1 MTARILL
8 VDDNAFNRKL
18 ASDLLGLEGYEVL
31 QCEDANAALE
41 LLAHGRLPDLVL
53 MDIALPG
60 MDGLTL
66 TRQLKA
72 DGRFDAMPIVAMTAF
87 AMKGDE
93 QRALEAGCSGYIT
106 KPIDTRRFPSQVA
119 NYLEAAARAKARLKV
134 MIVEDH
140 RIDLKLAGESASLS
154 GHLVLSNT
162 TAEQALESL
171 DAGHPD
177 VILLDLNL
185 PGMDGRA
192 FVQLLKADP
201 KTRALPIVAVTAYPD
216 RFQRHEL
223 LAAGCAAYLVKPIE
237 MRQLMQELERA
248 AGKTA

>member
-8 VDDNAFNRKL
+8 VDDNALNRKL
-18 ASDLLGLEGYEVL
+18 ACDLLGLEGYEVL
-31 QCEDANAALE
+31 QCEDANSAREVLS
-41 LLAHGRLPDLVL
+41 HGRLPDLVL

-60 MDGLTL
+60 TDGLTL
-66 TRQLKA
+66 TKQLKTDA
-72 DGRFDAMPIVAMTAF
+72 RFAGMPIVAMTAF

-93 QRALEAGCSGYIT
+93 QRALQAGCSGYIT
-106 KPIDTRRFPSQVA
+106 KPIDTRQFPSQVA
-119 NYLEAAARAKARLKV
+119 KYLEAAAHLKTRLKV

-140 RIDLKLAGESASLS
+140 RIDLKLAGETAALS

-177 VILLDLNL
+177 VVLLDLNL
-185 PGMDGRA
+185 PGMDGRT

-201 KTRALPIVAVTAYPD
+201 KTSALPIVAVTAYPE
-216 RFQRHEL
+216 RFQREEL
-223 LAAGCAAYLVKPIE
+223 LAAGCAAYLVKPID
-237 MRQLMQELERA
+237 MGQLMQELERA
-248 AGKTA
+248 AGRTA